1 MLRICLIVL
10 IAGMS
15 LAVRADELSEAAGL
29 LRAGKHAEAMARVDK
44 LLAVN
49 PGDAKARFL
58 KGVIHTDQGET
69 RAAIDIFRKLTEDHP
84 ELPEPYNNLAV
95 IYASQ
100 GEYEQARLAL
110 EKSIR
115 THPSYATAYENLGD
129 VYARLASQA
138 YDKALKLDSS
148 NAVAQSKLALVRDLV
163 GTAPP
168 TPRIPVAMAG
178 KATTPKKPKPP
189 AAPAPA
195 AKPTAAPDAVAGAVL
210 KAVEAWAGAWSRQ
223 DVDTYLAA
231 YSTEFRVPGGRSRA
245 DWEKLRRTRVSSP
258 KSIEVKVEAP
268 KVDVQSGDRASVTFR
283 QHYESDRF
291 SGSTTKTLLLRRA
304 SDGHWRIVEERVSS

>member
-1 MLRICLIVL
+1 MLRLCLIAILAVQ
-10 IAGMS
+10 S
-15 LAVRADELSEAAGL
+15 LAARADELVEATEL

-44 LLAVN
+44 LLAAK

-69 RAAIDIFRKLTEDHP
+69 RAAIEIFRKLTEDHP

-100 GEYEQARLAL
+100 GEYDQARLAL

-148 NAVAQSKLALVRDLV
+148 NAGAQSKLALVRDLV

-168 TPRIPVAMAG
+168 APKIPVAMAG
-178 KATTPKKPKPP
+178 KAPPPGKPS

-195 AKPTAAPDAVAGAVL
+195 TKPTAAPNAVAGAVL
-210 KAVEAWAGAWSRQ
+210 KAVEAWAAAWARQ

-231 YSTEFRVPGGRSRA
+231 YSPEFRVPGGQPRA
-245 DWEKLRRTRVSSP
+245 DWEELRRARITSP
-258 KSIEVKVEAP
+258 KSIAVKVDAP
-268 KVDVQSGDRASVTFR
+268 KVDVRGGDQASVTFR

-291 SGSTTKTLLLRRA
+291 SGSTTKTLMLRR
-304 SDGHWRIVEERVSS
+304 SPDGQWRIVEERVSS